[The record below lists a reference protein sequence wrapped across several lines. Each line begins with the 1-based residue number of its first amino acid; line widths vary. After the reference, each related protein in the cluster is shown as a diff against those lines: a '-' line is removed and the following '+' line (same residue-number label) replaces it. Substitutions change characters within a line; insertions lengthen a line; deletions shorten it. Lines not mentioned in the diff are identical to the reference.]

1 MQLYIKLHHINA
13 MSLPSGIRYTVKAIL
28 FTLLALLLLAIGAVT
43 TIYTPWFQEI
53 LRLRVTEYV
62 NSQEGQHLELSK
74 LQLKFPLSLALE
86 GLCYTQQGDTVIAAG
101 ELTTQVRLLPLFKG
115 TADIT
120 GAHLR
125 QGRYTV
131 GTADS
136 ALYMKIGA
144 GEMTLRQST
153 VELAHM
159 NIDISDALLQHGYV
173 DLTINPD
180 TVPTPPTPPSE
191 MAINL
196 HKATLK
202 DFTYRMHMLPYIDS
216 LGTHMAEARLIEG
229 RIDMLHQTL
238 NLKRFDADSLSAAYI
253 AADSAQIASTPVTPT
268 DSVTPPWTIK
278 INTIHVENS
287 QALYTTRGWTPQ
299 PGLDFSY
306 IQANGLTLD
315 VQDFYNCGP
324 DLTLPLALKG
334 TERCGVELSAD
345 GTFAITDSLMTFTK
359 FRINTPTS
367 ALRADGYLGTGELL
381 TDNTVPV
388 GLTADGELS
397 TSDMML
403 MFPYMDS
410 VLEGLP
416 AGKSLSLD
424 IDLKG
429 NPGLLE
435 LRRVN
440 VGINGMVTLFM
451 DGYLNQIF
459 SPELLSGHVN
469 IDGDISNGNGLKTA
483 FMGPPAP
490 GEMKVNV
497 PPLKL
502 RGSLDF
508 APDSYGGKLTART
521 QHGTLALDG
530 NFNGKAENYRADI
543 KMDAFPVQAFLPE
556 MGVGAITGVLRASGH
571 GLDFFSPATHAKA
584 DLDIKSAV
592 YDGYTYR
599 NISGR
604 ADLMD
609 GRANIDIESH
619 DPAADARLTAAGN
632 LSGKTY
638 DWTTTL
644 ISNGVDLYALHM
656 AQEPT
661 TVQVNLSGNASI
673 TPSEKKYSS
682 HLVLN
687 SLNMTTETSETNLRN
702 AELDLDA
709 TDSLTQ
715 LWLKNGD
722 LRGEFSAPRDLMGV
736 IDAFSATSGFI
747 DSVIARKRL
756 DVKELQRTLPP
767 FTLNVNGGADNAITE
782 MLAASQGGL
791 RQLSL
796 TASND
801 SVINLNSRITGLYT
815 ASMRLDT
822 IDFSTRQRGEYLVL
836 NGRIN
841 NRPGTFDE
849 WAHVKLDAYV
859 TTDHAGMELI
869 QQNIQR
875 KTGFDI
881 GACIDITDS
890 LATLRLVPLTPLIAY
905 HPWSVNDDNFISYA
919 FADHHIDANIRMKG
933 QGSTAAIFTQHNPE
947 SHDQEELRIQLGEIR
962 IQDWISINPF
972 APPMRGELNADLA
985 LTYVNGD
992 LNATGAVGL
1001 DNFYYNRE
1009 RVGDVAADV
1018 NITTRADGALIAN
1031 TDISIDGVRT
1041 MSLTGRL
1048 NDQSQ
1053 DSPFDLNFSMIK
1065 VPLSTVNPFLPP
1077 GTARLRGVLN
1087 GSMDITGDS
1096 ANPIINGWLDFDST
1110 AVKLTLTG
1118 TEYAFSEDS
1127 IPVINNVV
1135 TIKRFPISGVNE
1147 NPLYIDGTVDIKEM
1161 SNMKMDLSFKA
1172 ENMQLVN
1179 SNRAARGAD
1188 VYGKAFINLDATVK
1202 GNMSFMRA
1210 NARLDLLPTTNV
1222 TYVMSDA
1229 ATALQSQSTGDMVK
1243 FVNFTDSAAMARADS
1258 LTQQS
1263 MALFLDARL
1272 NIIEG
1277 SVINVD
1283 LSTDGKNKVRLESSA
1298 NLTFTSTPVTDM
1310 RLTGQLNILGGYV
1323 RYTPPL
1329 MSEFDFKFE
1338 DGSYVAFNG
1347 DMKNPR
1353 LNVHATDVI
1362 KANVTQEGQ
1371 NSRLVNF
1378 DVGLSVTGTLEQM
1391 DVAFDLSTNDD
1402 ITVANELQSM
1412 SPEQRASQA
1421 MNMLLYRTYTGP
1433 GTKGSSINGNPLYS
1447 FLESQLNTWAA
1458 NTIKGVDLSFG
1469 IDQYDR
1475 TRNGSSQ
1482 QTTSYSYQVSKS
1494 LFNDRFKIVVGG
1506 NYSTDDD
1513 PDASLANSLINDIS
1527 LEYYL
1532 NARKSMYVRLFRH
1545 TGFESILEGEITQTG
1560 VGFVYRKKIQHISDM
1575 FRFRRKQ
1582 PTKEDS
1588 TAETYQQPIAT
1599 ENKDE

>member
-1 MQLYIKLHHINA
+1 
-13 MSLPSGIRYTVKAIL
+13 MSVPSGIRYTVKAFL
-28 FTLLALLLLAIGAVT
+28 FTLLALILLAAGAIT
-43 TIYTPWFQEI
+43 ALYTPWFQEM
-53 LRLRVTEYV
+53 LRIRVTEYV
-62 NSQEGQHLELSK
+62 NSQEGQHLELKK
-74 LQLKFPLSLALE
+74 LRLKFPLSLALE

-101 ELTTQVRLLPLFKG
+101 ELTTEVRLLPLLKG
-115 TADIT
+115 KADIS
-120 GAHLR
+120 GARLR

-144 GEMTLRQST
+144 GEMTLKQST

-180 TVPTPPTPPSE
+180 TVPTPPTPPTE
-191 MAINL
+191 MTINL
-196 HKATLK
+196 HRATLK

-216 LGTHMAEARLIEG
+216 LGTHMAEARLMEG

-238 NLKRFDADSLSAAYI
+238 ALKRFDADSLTAAYI

-268 DSVTPPWTIK
+268 DSLTPPWTIR

-287 QALYTTRGWTPQ
+287 QALYTTKGWTPQ

-306 IQANGLTLD
+306 IQAHGLTLD
-315 VQDFYNCGP
+315 VRDFYNCGP
-324 DLTLPLALKG
+324 DLTLPLAISG
-334 TERCGVELSAD
+334 TERCGVELTAD
-345 GTFAITDSLMTFTK
+345 GTFAITDSLMTFTR
-359 FRINTPTS
+359 FRINTPSS

-410 VLEGLP
+410 VLKGLP
-416 AGKSLSLD
+416 AGKALSLD
-424 IDLKG
+424 VALKG

-435 LRRVN
+435 LQRVN
-440 VGINGMVTLFM
+440 LGLNGMVTLYM
-451 DGYLNQIF
+451 DGHLEQIF
-459 SPELLSGHVN
+459 TPELLSGHVN

-490 GEMKVNV
+490 GGMKVNV

-502 RGSLDF
+502 RGGIDF
-508 APDSYGGKLTART
+508 APDYYAGKLTART
-521 QHGTLALDG
+521 HQGVLALDG
-530 NFNGKAENYRADI
+530 SFDGKAENYSADI
-543 KMDAFPVQAFLPE
+543 KMDAFPIQAFLPE
-556 MGVGAITGVLRASGH
+556 MGVGAITGSLNASGH
-571 GLDFFSPATHAKA
+571 GLDFLSPATRAKA
-584 DLDIKSAV
+584 DIDIKSAV

-604 ADLMD
+604 ADLLD
-609 GRANIDIESH
+609 GRANLDLESH
-619 DPAADARLTAAGN
+619 DPAANARLTAAGN

-638 DWTTTL
+638 DWTASL
-644 ISNGVDLYALHM
+644 ISDGLDLYALHM

-661 TVQVNLSGNASI
+661 TVTVNLSGNTSL
-673 TPSEKKYSS
+673 TPGEKKYSG
-682 HLVLN
+682 HLILN
-687 SLNMTTETSETNLRN
+687 SLNMTSETSETAIRN

-715 LWLKNGD
+715 IWLKNGD
-722 LRGEFSAPRDLMGV
+722 LRGEFRAPRDLMGV
-736 IDAFSATSGFI
+736 IDAFSASSVYL
-747 DSVIARKRL
+747 DSVIALKRI

-767 FTLNVNGGADNAITE
+767 FNLDISGGNNNAIAD
-782 MLAASQGGL
+782 MLAASQGGFK
-791 RQLSL
+791 QLSL
-796 TASND
+796 KASND
-801 SVINLNSRITGLYT
+801 TVINLNSRLTGLYT

-822 IDFSTRQRGEYLVL
+822 IDFSTQQRGEYLVL
-836 NGRIN
+836 KGRVN

-859 TTDHAGMELI
+859 TSDHAGMEMI
-869 QQNIQR
+869 QQNIKGQ
-875 KTGFDI
+875 TGFDV
-881 GACIDITDS
+881 GARIDVTDS
-890 LATLRLVPLTPLIAY
+890 LATLRLIPLTPLIAY
-905 HPWSVNDDNFISYA
+905 HPWTVNEDNFISYA

-933 QGSTAAIFTQHNPE
+933 QGSTAAIFTQHDPNNHE
-947 SHDQEELRIQLGEIR
+947 QEELRIQLGEIR

-972 APPMRGELNADLA
+972 APPMRGELNTDLS

-992 LNATGAVGL
+992 LNVTGAVGL

-1018 NITTRADGALIAN
+1018 NFTTRADGALIAN
-1031 TDISIDGVRT
+1031 TDISINGVKT

-1048 NDQSQ
+1048 NDQNQ
-1053 DSPFDLNFSMIK
+1053 DSPFNLNFSMIK

-1087 GSMDITGDS
+1087 GSMDISGDS
-1096 ANPIINGWLDFDST
+1096 ANPVINGWLDFDST
-1110 AVKLTLTG
+1110 AVKLNLTG

-1135 TIKRFPISGVNE
+1135 TINHFPISGVNE
-1147 NPLYIDGTVDIKEM
+1147 NPLYIDGTVDLKEM

-1172 ENMQLVN
+1172 QNMQLVN
-1179 SNRAARGAD
+1179 TNRAARGAD
-1188 VYGKAFINLDATVK
+1188 VYGKAFINLDASVK
-1202 GNMSFMRA
+1202 GNTSFMRA
-1210 NARLDLLPTTNV
+1210 KATLDLLPTTNV

-1229 ATALQSQSTGDMVK
+1229 ATALQSQATGDMVK
-1243 FVNFTDSAAMARADS
+1243 FVNFTDSVAMAKADS
-1258 LTQQS
+1258 LTQQT
-1263 MALFLDARL
+1263 MALLLEARL

-1329 MSEFDFKFE
+1329 MSEFNFQFA

-1347 DMKNPR
+1347 DMMNPR
-1353 LNVHATDVI
+1353 LNIHASDQI

-1433 GTKGSSINGNPLYS
+1433 GTRGSSINGNPLYS

-1506 NYSTDDD
+1506 NYSTDED
-1513 PDASLANSLINDIS
+1513 PDTSLANSLINDIS
-1527 LEYYL
+1527 LEYFL

-1560 VGFVYRKKIQHISDM
+1560 VGFVYRKKIQHLSDM
-1575 FRFRRKQ
+1575 FRLRRKKRQ
-1582 PTKEDS
+1582 DS
-1588 TAETYQQPIAT
+1588 EADSESETDHKVTSPEKT
-1599 ENKDE
+1599 DE